1 MIVWLVSGL
10 LTILTGLVYIELGT
24 SIRESG
30 SEFAYISYVNWHP
43 LAFAFLW
50 LTTVI
55 GSSCACAILSITF
68 GQYVV
73 DAIIPIEPC
82 ITANDRV
89 NVEKLVG
96 FMLLSN
102 I

>member
-1 MIVWLVSGL
+1 MWLVSGL

-30 SEFAYISYVNWHP
+30 SEFAYISYVKWHP

-50 LTTVI
+50 LTTI
-55 GSSCACAILSITF
+55 ITSSCACAILSLTF
-68 GQYVV
+68 GQYVI
-73 DAIIPIEPC
+73 DAISPIAC
-82 ITANDRV
+82 LTANDRM

-96 FMLLSN
+96 FLLLC
-102 I
+102 